1 MKKSGAFLLI
11 FLFLLGFAVVP
22 VGPASVAVHPEK
34 TDSVVEAAV
43 ATSGTLKIP
52 VAEDVSVINGSY
64 ANDNF
69 DGDGDLHLGTAIDS
83 LWIAARCWFKFD
95 LSQLPKELS
104 IHRATMNVFMDREY
118 ITAAGVDEPVGVY
131 HCSNNN
137 WDATTITWNNQPS
150 FSATPTSI
158 IDSPASPN
166 MFIPQN
172 WYSWEVSADVLY
184 GLANGKTLT
193 EVLKLTVEVGTQET
207 WIYPMK
213 SSAYPFNATY
223 LEIEYTTPTTSGLS
237 VDGITSGPLL
247 DYINNPNPELGWTFA
262 DPDYQDFQKDYD
274 VEVWNNMHYN
284 DTLLWHASH
293 ESVSTIHN
301 SYSVLG
307 NWHPFGSHEEF
318 RMQMKYPSSEI
329 PRSGIVDKL
338 YFTSTNDLDLIGQL
352 ENFEISL
359 LLVPSA
365 TSLSADFYANREGRT
380 PTIVL
385 SRDSYELS
393 LVDNMIEVDIE
404 NTFMVN
410 KDLNLIIEIRLTN
423 NTGDKIP
430 LARTHTGP
438 GSAAYSYGTGAYF
451 ATTAGVTDSRTYD
464 LKIGYLTQTVYSGIP
479 ATTNRIPFHTD
490 VGYPGRFQIKYNQSY
505 VNRVGYLDRAFMR
518 VDELSTDVVFE
529 NFTVTL
535 VESPIE
541 GPLGND
547 TWTANYGGATS
558 YVVLD
563 SAEYTLKNL
572 GGCLVID
579 FDNIFY
585 YTNTHDL
592 LIDIQWDNLV
602 SGQCGV
608 LTYTPS
614 HPAYRAWDV
623 QYLGSHI
630 IGNGT
635 ASYDLMLDFVNDED
649 SVPLEGCITLVNA
662 TEYYWRVRTC
672 DSTGVWGD
680 WTTHTFKYEIST
692 ILPTVTVAVA
702 IPSPV
707 EVNQE
712 VTVSVNATHAAGIY
726 AALFEYDGSNHS
738 MTAVGDTYSF
748 SWTPTTV
755 GEVDYTIYVRSNENT
770 WASVSGSV
778 NVTAASTGIGF
789 TGDVTTILII
799 VGLIAVV
806 IVIIVIKKKKK

>member
-1 MKKSGAFLLI
+1 MLIPGA
-11 FLFLLGFAVVP
+11 
-22 VGPASVAVHPEK
+22 AS
-34 TDSVVEAAV
+34 S
-43 ATSGTLKIP
+43 
-52 VAEDVSVINGSY
+52 
-64 ANDNF
+64 
-69 DGDGDLHLGTAIDS
+69 
-83 LWIAARCWFKFD
+83 
-95 LSQLPKELS
+95 
-104 IHRATMNVFMDREY
+104 
-118 ITAAGVDEPVGVY
+118 
-131 HCSNNN
+131 
-137 WDATTITWNNQPS
+137 
-150 FSATPTSI
+150 
-158 IDSPASPN
+158 
-166 MFIPQN
+166 
-172 WYSWEVSADVLY
+172 
-184 GLANGKTLT
+184 
-193 EVLKLTVEVGTQET
+193 
-207 WIYPMK
+207 
-213 SSAYPFNATY
+213 
-223 LEIEYTTPTTSGLS
+223 
-237 VDGITSGPLL
+237 TSGPLL
-247 DYINNPNPELGWTFA
+247 DYINNPNPDLDWTFS

-284 DTLLWHASH
+284 DTLLWQASH
-293 ESVSTIHN
+293 ESVWTIHN
-301 SYSVLG
+301 SFSVLG
-307 NWHPFGSHEEF
+307 NWHPFGEANEF

-329 PRSGIVDKL
+329 LKSGIIDKL
-338 YFTSTNDLDLIGQL
+338 YFTSTNDAGLAHL
-352 ENFEISL
+352 ENFEVSL
-359 LLVPSA
+359 TLVPSS
-365 TSLSADFYANREGRT
+365 TDLTTDFSANLEGRT
-380 PTIVL
+380 PTVVL
-385 SRDSYELS
+385 SRDNCDLAVVNGIIELD
-393 LVDNMIEVDIE
+393 LE
-404 NTFMVN
+404 NTFFVN
-410 KDLNLIIEIRLTN
+410 EYLNLIVEIRLTN

-430 LARTHTGP
+430 LARTHSGGP
-438 GSAAYSYGTGAYF
+438 GSVAYSYGTGAYF

-585 YTNTHDL
+585 YSNIHDL

-623 QYLGSHI
+623 QYLGSPT

-680 WTTHTFKYEIST
+680 WTTHNFKYENST
-692 ILPTVTVAVA
+692 ILPTVTAAVA